1 MSLALK
7 PAAARPRPRRP
18 VLGLLNGQG
27 RAHTEPLAGHGTRP
41 PRLRVVEG
49 PTRVLIVG
57 PDADRRATVL
67 DELAQ
72 TLPSSI
78 GFEETDSVCEALEL
92 APTSRM
98 AIVTG
103 DVGEVSAESLMH
115 MLAQRH
121 PTLPVMILDSP
132 SRHVVTRVAA
142 HGGAMRV

>member
-7 PAAARPRPRRP
+7 PATARSRPRRP
-18 VLGLLNGQG
+18 ALGLLNGQG
-27 RAHTEPLAGHGTRP
+27 PARAEPIGGHNARV
-41 PRLRVVEG
+41 PRLRVIEG

-57 PDADRRATVL
+57 PDGDRRATIL

-72 TLPSSI
+72 TLPASI

-103 DVGEVSAESLMH
+103 DVGEVSADSLMH

-132 SRHVVTRVAA
+132 SRHVAPRVVA

>member
-1 MSLALK
+1 MSLTFG
-7 PAAARPRPRRP
+7 PPRARSHPGRP

-27 RAHTEPLAGHGTRP
+27 RAHAEPRGGCDTRP
-41 PRLRVVEG
+41 PQLRVIDG
-49 PTRVLIVG
+49 QTRVLIVG

-67 DELAQ
+67 GELAQ
-72 TLPSSI
+72 ALPASI
-78 GFEETDSVCEALEL
+78 GFEETDSICEALEL
-92 APTSRM
+92 APASRM

-103 DVGEVSAESLMH
+103 DLGEVSAESLMH